1 MEMKN
6 VGSTSHTDVVL
17 CYMEDRVD
25 SGFLQ
30 QIEKRLE
37 QIRTDALAMNQE
49 SLAECLYHISGTIH
63 FRNLNIRSVRIRQQ
77 LRSWMGKLC
86 F

>member
-49 SLAECLYHISGTIH
+49 
-63 FRNLNIRSVRIRQQ
+63 R
-77 LRSWMGKLC
+77 
-86 F
+86 

>member
-1 MEMKN
+1 
-6 VGSTSHTDVVL
+6 
-17 CYMEDRVD
+17 MEDRVD

-49 SLAECLYHISGTIH
+49 
-63 FRNLNIRSVRIRQQ
+63 R
-77 LRSWMGKLC
+77 
-86 F
+86 